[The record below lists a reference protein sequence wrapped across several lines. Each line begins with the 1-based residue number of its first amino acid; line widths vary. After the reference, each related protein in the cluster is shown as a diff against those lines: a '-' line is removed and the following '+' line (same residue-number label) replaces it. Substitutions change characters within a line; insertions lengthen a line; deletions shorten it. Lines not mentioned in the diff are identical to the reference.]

1 MERQQQQQEGV
12 FNKRQF
18 EFLSKYRNQSHCV
31 SYFDICHMRLHRNKN
46 IYNFIPIQQSIN
58 IPFLLSPST
67 KRKQIS
73 FQFFSCQKSGG
84 TEEKLNDVFTFLE
97 KICISIPRFYNT
109 RNDMRNNLSNWL
121 HVMLVFSV
129 KILLFLLIYNTS
141 KSQYL
146 SI

>member
-1 MERQQQQQEGV
+1 MERQQQQREGV
-12 FNKRQF
+12 FNKRQL

-84 TEEKLNDVFTFLE
+84 EEEKLNDVFTFQKRYL
-97 KICISIPRFYNT
+97 FLYNT
-109 RNDMRNNLSNWL
+109 RNDMRNNSCNWL
-121 HVMLVFSV
+121 HIKNLRSTF
-129 KILLFLLIYNTS
+129 LLLIYNAS
-141 KSQYL
+141 KNKYL